1 MIEVK
6 YMVMVYRIT
15 SEETEMFNRPKM
27 TMLAKLETIFYD
39 RYLQAVKT
47 GDSEEKLKNLTYF
60 NHVFKLRNRLEYG
73 V

>member
-1 MIEVK
+1 
-6 YMVMVYRIT
+6 MVMVYRIT
-15 SEETEMFNRPKM
+15 SDETQMFNRPKM
-27 TMLAKLETIFYD
+27 TVLAKLETIFYD

-47 GDSEEKLKNLTYF
+47 GDSVEKLKNLTYF